1 MTQFKALTYATKS
14 LPEFINIRADK
25 GFMLNSVEVRQPYL
39 SQRIV
44 EYLCGLPKEFRL
56 NKNKKIGKVFLRS
69 TFEKKVP
76 LVGKFPKAGFG
87 KNLISDDKV
96 YKQISNQINETINDK
111 KVLDKMNFKK
121 VVKNFFK
128 RKFFTKNDAF

>member
-25 GFMLNSVEVRQPYL
+25 GFMLNSVEQPYL

-56 NKNKKIGKVFLRS
+56 NKNKKLER
-69 TFEKKVP
+69 
-76 LVGKFPKAGFG
+76 
-87 KNLISDDKV
+87 
-96 YKQISNQINETINDK
+96 
-111 KVLDKMNFKK
+111 
-121 VVKNFFK
+121 FF
-128 RKFFTKNDAF
+128 

>member
-69 TFEKKVP
+69 TFEKKSSTS
-76 LVGKFPKAGFG
+76 GK
-87 KNLISDDKV
+87 ISK
-96 YKQISNQINETINDK
+96 SRLWK
-111 KVLDKMNFKK
+111 KPYL
-121 VVKNFFK
+121 
-128 RKFFTKNDAF
+128 R

>member
-69 TFEKKVP
+69 TFEKSSTSEISKR
-76 LVGKFPKAGFG
+76 GFG

-121 VVKNFFK
+121 VVKNFLK
-128 RKFFTKNDAF
+128 KILHKK